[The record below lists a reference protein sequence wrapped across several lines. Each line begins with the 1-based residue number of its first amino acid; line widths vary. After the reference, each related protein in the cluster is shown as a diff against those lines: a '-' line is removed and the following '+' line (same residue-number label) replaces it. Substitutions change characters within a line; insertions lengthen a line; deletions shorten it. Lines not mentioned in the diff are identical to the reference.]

1 MIVRRLY
8 SIFLCFIF
16 FIRLAAQT
24 ITCDYKIYYYKNG
37 QKQSEGCL
45 VAGKPEGCWKT
56 YYENGNLKSIGK
68 RVQTK
73 LDSVWTFYSKNGY
86 KLQSISYKNGMRNG
100 FFIQY
105 DSLERIIKRD
115 SFQNDV
121 LNGASVTFHQNLKYK
136 TRVVYKNGK
145 REGPELEWNEDSILQ
160 RMAWY
165 INDVLQFN
173 DRFNAFDADKKK
185 QGTWKFF
192 YNDFTLKEEK
202 RYNRDSLD
210 GYVKLYDPKGN
221 LVKIKKYNNGNEV
234 VNATEL
240 TNVSYYKNQD
250 SLGLITYE
258 GVYSEGAAIGTHYSY
273 SKFLYCDSIQE
284 YVSTGFIKKQKCVYI
299 ARVDSA
305 FEYTKGIKTA
315 YGKVD
320 SLRNKTGAWTE
331 LHLNGLCRSKGIY
344 QNGNRIGNWMF
355 FYANGTTEQNGTY
368 DKKGRPQGLW
378 QWFYESGKI
387 FRTEY
392 FKNGMRDG
400 EVVDYNEDGSVLSK
414 TVFLDNVRQGNFYFK
429 NTVYFEI
436 GKFTNDL
443 EDSIWV
449 SFYTKTQTKRFEG
462 RYINGE
468 PEGTH
473 RYFYDN
479 GKPAILAIYK
489 NGLKDG
495 TWLFYNKEGELYL
508 TIQYKND
515 EEISWQG
522 KKINTEGM
530 LRERNLNNNY
540 NSKL

>member
-1 MIVRRLY
+1 LIVRCWVTF
-8 SIFLCFIF
+8 FLSYIF
-16 FIRLAAQT
+16 FGCITAQT
-24 ITCDYKIYYYKNG
+24 TACDYKIYYYKNG
-37 QKQSEGCL
+37 QKLSEGCL

-68 RVQTK
+68 RLQTL

-86 KLQSISYKNGMRNG
+86 KYQSISYKNGMRNG
-100 FFIQY
+100 YFIQY

-121 LNGASVTFHQNLKYK
+121 LNGASVMFHQNLKYK

-160 RMAWY
+160 RISWY
-165 INDVLQFN
+165 TNDVLQYN

-185 QGTWKFF
+185 QGIWKTF
-192 YNDFTLKEEK
+192 YTDFTLKEEK

-210 GYVKLYDPKGN
+210 GYVKLYDLKGN
-221 LVKIKKYNNGNEV
+221 LKKIKKYNNGNEV
-234 VNATEL
+234 LNATEL
-240 TNVSYYKNQD
+240 ANVSYYKSQD

-258 GVYSEGAAIGTHYSY
+258 GVYSEGVALGTHYSY
-273 SKFLYCDSIQE
+273 CKYLHCDSVQE
-284 YVSTGFIKKQKCVYI
+284 YTPTGFIKKQKCVYI

-305 FEYTKGIKTA
+305 FEYTKGLKTA

-331 LHLNGLCRSKGIY
+331 LHVNGTCRSMGIY
-344 QNGNRIGNWMF
+344 QNGNRIGHWT
-355 FYANGTTEQNGTY
+355 FYYPNGTTEQSGMY

-378 QWFYESGKI
+378 QWFYESGKL

-392 FKNGMRDG
+392 FKNGKRDG
-400 EVVDYNEDGSVLSK
+400 DVIDYNEDGSVISK
-414 TVFLDNVRQGNFYFK
+414 TFFLDNVRQGYFYFK
-429 NTVYFEI
+429 NTVYYET

-443 EDSIWV
+443 EDSVWV
-449 SFYTKTQTKRFEG
+449 SFYTKTQSKRFEG

-479 GKPAILAIYK
+479 GKLAILAIYK

-495 TWLFYNKEGELYL
+495 TWLFYNKEGDLYL

-515 EEISWQG
+515 EEMSWQG
-522 KKINTEGM
+522 KKINTEGL